1 MDERTYIK
9 GFNHGYLYKRSRNEL
24 YDHVLNGLE
33 KDSDYALGF
42 SDGGKQHEIERTQ
55 QQIKERMD
63 KARGNDRSQ

>member
-1 MDERTYIK
+1 MEDKAYIK

-24 YDHVLNGLE
+24 YDDMLKGMDKE
-33 KDSDYALGF
+33 SDYAQGF
-42 SDGGKQHEIERTQ
+42 GDGGKQYEIDRTQ